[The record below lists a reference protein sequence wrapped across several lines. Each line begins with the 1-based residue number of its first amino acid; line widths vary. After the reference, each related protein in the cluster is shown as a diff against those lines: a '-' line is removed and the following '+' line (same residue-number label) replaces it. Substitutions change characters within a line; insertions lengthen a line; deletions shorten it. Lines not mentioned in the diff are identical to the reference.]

1 MNKFGLSGKLKAQ
14 AGRGDELAAILIQ
27 ASQLVSTASGC
38 YLYLVSRDAQDLD
51 CIWATEVWATKEDHD
66 NSLDIQG
73 VRELIS
79 QAMPLMD
86 GRPES
91 TTLEVIGGTGID
103 LDK

>member
-14 AGRGDELAAILIQ
+14 VGHAHELAAILVQ
-27 ASQLVSTASGC
+27 ASKLVSTAKGC
-38 YLYLVSRDAQDLD
+38 YLYLVSQDTND
-51 CIWATEVWATKEDHD
+51 QNCIWVMEIWDTQEDHD
-66 NSLDIQG
+66 NSLNLPG

-86 GRPES
+86 GRPEP
-91 TTLEVIGGTGID
+91 TILEVIGGAGID